1 MQLLPDEE
9 AILAGES
16 GETPQQMMEILVAL
30 GKVFSA
36 ERLVPI
42 QSAQVSG
49 ASYKTIGEAGLEW
62 LSRLDARVSVPTVL
76 NPVGMDRVLWREM
89 HISPV
94 FAEKQEAVIGA
105 YARLGI
111 KLDCTCTPYYLYQTR
126 FGDHVAWSESSAV
139 AYANSVIGARTNR
152 EGGPSALAAAII
164 GKTPEYGLH
173 LVPERRP
180 QVVVRVEGAGS
191 WDETALFGA
200 LGYLAGKSVG
210 NKVPFF
216 RGLRPKRDQLKAL
229 GAAMAASG
237 AVALFHIEGITPDAR
252 IFGYDV
258 SGLEVITVEPAEVL
272 NLREEI
278 PVDAVALGCPHCS
291 SEELG
296 RIAGL
301 LEGRRVILP
310 LFVFAARK
318 VIEASPDAVAGIE
331 RSGGHVYADTCMVVS
346 PALEQYE
353 SIMVNSGKAY
363 AYVPGMCGASVRIGT
378 TPECIEVAAAGGVRS
393 SPPLPT

>member
-191 WDETALFGA
+191 GMRLPC
-200 LGYLAGKSVG
+200 LGRWGILQE
-210 NKVPFF
+210 
-216 RGLRPKRDQLKAL
+216 R
-229 GAAMAASG
+229 ASG
-237 AVALFHIEGITPDAR
+237 IRSPS
-252 IFGYDV
+252 
-258 SGLEVITVEPAEVL
+258 SGDCDQKGT
-272 NLREEI
+272 
-278 PVDAVALGCPHCS
+278 S
-291 SEELG
+291 S
-296 RIAGL
+296 R
-301 LEGRRVILP
+301 
-310 LFVFAARK
+310 
-318 VIEASPDAVAGIE
+318 
-331 RSGGHVYADTCMVVS
+331 RSGPPWPLQEPWRCFISRG
-346 PALEQYE
+346 
-353 SIMVNSGKAY
+353 
-363 AYVPGMCGASVRIGT
+363 
-378 TPECIEVAAAGGVRS
+378 
-393 SPPLPT
+393 SPPTPGSFAMT

>member
-1 MQLLPDEE
+1 MQLLLEEE

-16 GETPQQMMEILVAL
+16 GETRQQMMEILVAL

-62 LSRLDARVSVPTVL
+62 LSRLEARVLVPTVL

-89 HISPV
+89 EISPE
-94 FAEKQEAVIGA
+94 FAKKQEAVISA
-105 YARLGI
+105 YARLGV
-111 KLDCTCTPYYLYQTR
+111 KLECTCTPYYLYQTR
-126 FGDHVAWSESSAV
+126 FGDHLAWSESSAV

-173 LVPERRP
+173 RISERKP
-180 QVVVRVEGAGS
+180 QVVVIVEGASG
-191 WDETALFGA
+191 WDESALYGA
-200 LGYLAGKSVG
+200 LGYHAGKSIG
-210 NKVPFF
+210 NTIPFF
-216 RGLRPKRDQLKAL
+216 RGIRPKRDQLKAL

-237 AVALFHIEGITPDAR
+237 AVALFHVEGITPEAR

-258 SGLEVITVEPAEVL
+258 SGLEVITVEPQEIMEL
-272 NLREEI
+272 MERI

-291 SEELG
+291 SDELR
-296 RIAGL
+296 RIASL
-301 LEGRRVILP
+301 LEGRTVTLP
-310 LFVFAARK
+310 LFVFAARR
-318 VIEASPDAVAGIE
+318 VIEATPDAVAAIE
-331 RSGGHVYADTCMVVS
+331 RSGGRVYADTCMVVS
-346 PALEQYE
+346 PALEKYG
-353 SIMVNSGKAY
+353 SIMVNSGKAF
-363 AYVPGMCGASVRIGT
+363 AYVPNMCGAAVRIGT
-378 TPECIEVAAAGGVRS
+378 TEACIEAAAGRPSV
-393 SPPLPT
+393 

>member
-1 MQLLPDEE
+1 MQLLPEEE

-16 GETPQQMMEILVAL
+16 GETRQQMMEILVAL

-62 LSRLDARVSVPTVL
+62 LSLLDARVSVPTVL

-89 HISPV
+89 GISPD
-94 FAEKQEAVIGA
+94 FAKKQEAVISA
-105 YARLGI
+105 YARLGV
-111 KLDCTCTPYYLYQTR
+111 KLECTCTPYYIYQTR
-126 FGDHVAWSESSAV
+126 FGDHLAWSESSAV

-173 LVPERRP
+173 RVAERKP
-180 QVVVRVEGAGS
+180 QVVVTVEGAAE
-191 WDETALFGA
+191 WDETALYGA
-200 LGYLAGKSVG
+200 LGYHAGKSIG
-210 NKVPFF
+210 DRIPLL

-237 AVALFHIEGITPDAR
+237 AVALFHIEGITPEAR
-252 IFGYDV
+252 IFGYDL
-258 SGLEVITVEPAEVL
+258 SGLEAITVEPGEIMSL
-272 NLREEI
+272 MQEI

-291 SEELG
+291 SEEL
-296 RIAGL
+296 RKIAGL
-301 LEGRRVILP
+301 LEGRRVTVP

-318 VIEASPDAVAGIE
+318 VIEATPEAVAAIE
-331 RSGGHVYADTCMVVS
+331 RSGGRVYADTCMVVS
-346 PALEQYE
+346 PALEKYGV
-353 SIMVNSGKAY
+353 IMVNSGKAF
-363 AYVPGMCGASVRIGT
+363 AYVPNMCGATVRIGT
-378 TPECIEVAAAGGVRS
+378 TEGCIDAAAGRPSV
-393 SPPLPT
+393 